1 MGILE
6 IGSGS
11 EIALK
16 DDLKEKSYV
25 KEINIRELDFP
36 YESSDLEYTEN
47 LEKRELTI
55 EQKKEVARESNWSG
69 DIIDAVGSMEE
80 YQIYRNAGLNEQ
92 KVGEKT
98 CLIRSDIDMKQTDG
112 FGRTNQ
118 ERMEQGLAPL
128 TPEGRP
134 YELHHIGQHQDSPL
148 AELTMQ
154 EHRGKGNDTI
164 LHIKTRESEID
175 REKFDMERAEHW
187 QNRAGEVKEN
197 G

>member
-6 IGSGS
+6 MGSGS

-80 YQIYRNAGLNEQ
+80 YQIYRDAGLNEQ

-187 QNRAGEVKEN
+187 QNRADEVKEN

>member
-6 IGSGS
+6 MGSGS

-36 YESSDLEYTEN
+36 YESSGLEYTEN

-187 QNRAGEVKEN
+187 QNRADEVKEN

>member
-6 IGSGS
+6 MGSGS

-187 QNRAGEVKEN
+187 QNRADEVKEN